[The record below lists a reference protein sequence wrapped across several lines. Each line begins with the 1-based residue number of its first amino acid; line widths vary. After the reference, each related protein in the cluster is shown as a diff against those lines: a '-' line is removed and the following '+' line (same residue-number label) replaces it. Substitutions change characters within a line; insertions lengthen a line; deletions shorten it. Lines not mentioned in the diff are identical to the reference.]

1 MPSAGIRCVSTGAKP
16 VDGVKLLKT
25 KFFVKSITALSGFAL
40 SGLMFTTS
48 VDAANPETVV
58 VEVTFV
64 AAITIVET
72 NALQFGL
79 LDEALNT
86 ETIIIATDD
95 GLTDAGNIVIGGLQ
109 RAADLT
115 ITAQSGVSMNITIGD
130 ITPFLGYTLTDFK
143 CDYELGT
150 ITACDGTG
158 YTVTSVTT
166 GALRVGVTLT
176 GTNLAVAGVAN
187 GSFTVT
193 VSYI

>member
-1 MPSAGIRCVSTGAKP
+1 MDIYSGMNSSEDFIMFRTSSWMKRFGAILSST
-16 VDGVKLLKT
+16 V
-25 KFFVKSITALSGFAL
+25 I
-40 SGLMFTTS
+40 GLMVATG

-64 AAITIVET
+64 AAITIVED

-79 LDEALNT
+79 LDEALNLEVIT
-86 ETIIIATDD
+86 IATDD
-95 GLTDAGNIVIGGLQ
+95 GLTDLGGMVIGGLQ

-115 ITAQSGVSMNITIGD
+115 ITATTGVSMNIAIVGTAN
-130 ITPFLGYTLTDFK
+130 TGYTLATFL
-143 CDYELGT
+143 CDYQLGT
-150 ITACDGTG
+150 ITACDGGG
-158 YTVTSVTT
+158 YTVTSVAT

-176 GTNLAVAGVAN
+176 GDNSAVPGVSN